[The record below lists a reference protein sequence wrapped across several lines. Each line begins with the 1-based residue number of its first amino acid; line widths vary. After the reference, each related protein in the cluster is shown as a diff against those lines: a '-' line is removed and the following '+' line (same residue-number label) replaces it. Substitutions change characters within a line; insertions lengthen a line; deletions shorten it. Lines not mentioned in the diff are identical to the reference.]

1 MLGNQL
7 KNQGLRE
14 FTTGGTHEE
23 NPNGGIPMGIG
34 ANGKPNLVEQ
44 GETMAGNYVFSDRLK
59 PEKSMDLIKYNLP
72 AKYVGMT
79 YAAISKA
86 IGAELKE
93 KPNDPIVK
101 AEANLALENLKKS
114 QEEVKA
120 RQQQEKVDKASSLF
134 KTLGFDKQKQQEYL
148 SMFAPESVDID
159 ENSIPN
165 EDGASPGSEE
175 EKMRQQMDQ
184 NQMAQQPQHGEQ
196 SPNMF
201 ADGGDLDET
210 ERKVRE
216 ANARLRGSSNW
227 SKADSTLV
235 RDYITRNFG
244 SSDMI
249 DMDSETLRMVE
260 DRLKMID
267 DNYGE
272 SKLKTLGMQALGI
285 ADYPS
290 RLPGKGIDYIGS
302 KITGDKDYELW
313 RSISP
318 SASDFVDRHSVA
330 SDILRYGLPFGI
342 NAGFGHRFRPRYY
355 KPDDSDVSNFDRS
368 KVQNPTLMEVTFP
381 FLTSVTKK
389 TFGKK
394 VESEPNMSYD
404 GPIVRGSRFVTR
416 QAKRVKNYGLGA
428 LGVMLAAPLSANP
441 LAVAYNLTKYLINRR
456 PKIGKSEL
464 DDRVKEIE
472 RIYMDG
478 KISPERRNIEL
489 KRALSLFE
497 APEKFDDMGYI
508 NKMRAK
514 LGVTDPNPKP
524 ANPKP
529 ANPKPTNNKAEGGP
543 LEFLRFAPAVSD
555 GIKTIQ
561 NLFGANR
568 PDYSDMDYLSRLS
581 SNMPRQQYIAP
592 YERMQYRPVDVTTAQ
607 NNLLN
612 ASNSTLRN
620 IVAMSGNNGALGLA
634 GLLSGANNYYSK
646 MAEMGLASDAA
657 NNDRLN
663 KIIEANN
670 NMLSNVDRINSGIF
684 AQNSAIDQYN
694 YRNQA
699 EIMSHK
705 QELANTSSA
714 TISGTRNNFLQDLY
728 GIGHEEWL
736 ARHKALQTGY
746 DTNGNRYNRLTG
758 KP

>member
-7 KNQGLRE
+7 RNQGLRE

-86 IGAELKE
+86 IGKELKE

-148 SMFAPESVDID
+148 SMFAPENVDID

-165 EDGASPGSEE
+165 EDGASQGSEE
-175 EKMRQQMDQ
+175 EMLRQHMDQ
-184 NQMAQQPQHGEQ
+184 NQMAQQPQQGEQ
-196 SPNMF
+196 NPNMF

-210 ERKVRE
+210 ERKIRE
-216 ANARLRGSSNW
+216 ANARLRGSNSW

-235 RDYITRNFG
+235 RDYITKNFG
-244 SSDMI
+244 SPDMV

-290 RLPGKGIDYIGS
+290 RLPGKGIDYVGS

-318 SASDFVDRHSVA
+318 SASDFVDSHSTA
-330 SDILRYGLPFGI
+330 SGALRYGLPFLV
-342 NAGFGHRFRPRYY
+342 NFVTNSRFRPKYY
-355 KPDDSDVSNFDRS
+355 KPDNSDVSNFDRS
-368 KVQNPTLMEVTFP
+368 RAKNPTFMEAVFP
-381 FLTSVTKK
+381 HTTWVAKK

-394 VESEPNMSYD
+394 IESEPNMSYD
-404 GPIVRGSRFVTR
+404 GPIVRGGRFIAR
-416 QAKRVKNYGLGA
+416 QAKRAKNYGLGT
-428 LGVMLAAPLSANP
+428 LGLLLAAQLDSNP
-441 LAVAYNLTKYLINRR
+441 ASYTYNLAKYLINRR
-456 PKIGKSEL
+456 SKIGKSEL
-464 DDRVKEIE
+464 DSRVDEIE
-472 RIYMDG
+472 KMHMDG

-497 APEKFDDMGYI
+497 APEKFDNMGYI
-508 NKMRAK
+508 NKRRAK

-524 ANPKP
+524 ANPNP
-529 ANPKPTNNKAEGGP
+529 ANPKPTNSKAEGGS

-568 PDYSDMDYLSRLS
+568 PDYSDMDYLARLS

-592 YERMQYRPVDVTTAQ
+592 YERMQYRPADVTTAQ

-634 GLLSGANNYYSK
+634 GLLSGANSYYGK
-646 MAEMGLASDAA
+646 MAEMGLSADAA

-670 NMLSNVDRINSGIF
+670 NMLINVDRTNSGIF
-684 AQNSAIDQYN
+684 AQNSSIDQYN
-694 YRNQA
+694 YKNQA
-699 EIMSHK
+699 EIMDAK
-705 QELANTSSA
+705 QKLANTSSA

-728 GIGHEEWL
+728 DIGHEEWL